1 MIKSLTYLN
10 NKPKQTP
17 AEAANPSSVNYSN
30 QMSADST
37 RSNDVI
43 SSGSK
48 ATPLPEVMS
57 ASTSKQMPPP
67 LSSRKLT
74 MDSIPYKEGGRRL
87 SSKSNASAASFAAN
101 KAVPVNTSQLAL
113 AGDPEKE
120 QTLGM
125 ASAASEVS
133 GGKLSKSS
141 SVSEITLTSSKSSDS
156 CRPNP
161 YLILSQEDYMEHK
174 ASIVHCKFSKD
185 GKCVASLDSHGVIKG
200 KLVCFEDYEML

>member
-10 NKPKQTP
+10 SKPKAVT
-17 AEAANPSSVNYSN
+17 EATNPSSVNYAK
-30 QMSADST
+30 QMSADSM
-37 RSNDVI
+37 RSNDVN

-48 ATPLPEVMS
+48 ATPLSEVLS
-57 ASTSKQMPPP
+57 ASTCKQMPPP

-74 MDSIPYKEGGRRL
+74 MDSVSYKEGARRL
-87 SSKSNASAASFAAN
+87 SSKSNASAASFVAD
-101 KAVPVNTSQLAL
+101 KSVPVNATQQISP
-113 AGDPEKE
+113 GGPEQE

-125 ASAASEVS
+125 TAAASEVG

-141 SVSEITLTSSKSSDS
+141 SVSETTLTSSKSSDS

-200 KLVCFEDYEML
+200 KLVCLEA